1 MATGVQKILSGSME
15 AQTQSPL
22 DPLGTLTA
30 RIQAEQAA
38 TRQRNTPTDMQMFNF
53 LQGQKV
59 FKQSQA
65 DRLRELLRQQRKD
78 EREDLTFGQSQ
89 ADRNIRMNDAQVQ
102 RERNAIKFEA
112 WTEEQARKKVANQT
126 ALQKALADKITAT
139 VTPWVEALGT
149 EKDFIDFTK
158 EEGAQSFGN
167 YDAIMRDLDKNYNLA
182 DDDDITKRMLA
193 NIHRDM
199 KFYYNYAPTM
209 VESFSE
215 LEEPNKLFMK
225 MYLEERKNL
234 SAGPSGFLGNR
245 TVEYDP
251 SGTGIGLPAG
261 NMADIYNITEVK

>member
-102 RERNAIKFEA
+102 RER
-112 WTEEQARKKVANQT
+112 
-126 ALQKALADKITAT
+126 
-139 VTPWVEALGT
+139 
-149 EKDFIDFTK
+149 
-158 EEGAQSFGN
+158 
-167 YDAIMRDLDKNYNLA
+167 
-182 DDDDITKRMLA
+182 
-193 NIHRDM
+193 
-199 KFYYNYAPTM
+199 
-209 VESFSE
+209 
-215 LEEPNKLFMK
+215 
-225 MYLEERKNL
+225 
-234 SAGPSGFLGNR
+234 
-245 TVEYDP
+245 
-251 SGTGIGLPAG
+251 
-261 NMADIYNITEVK
+261 

>member
-1 MATGVQKILSGSME
+1 MATGVQNILRGSMQP
-15 AQTQSPL
+15 QTQSPL

-30 RIQAEQAA
+30 QIQAEQAA

-53 LQGQKV
+53 LQGQ
-59 FKQSQA
+59 
-65 DRLRELLRQQRKD
+65 E
-78 EREDLTFGQSQ
+78 
-89 ADRNIRMNDAQVQ
+89 DRNIRMNDAQVQ
-102 RERNAIKFEA
+102 RERNDIKFEA

-149 EKDFIDFTK
+149 EKDFIDHSK

-167 YDAIMRDLDKNYNLA
+167 YDAIIRDLDKNYNLA

-234 SAGPSGFLGNR
+234 KAGPSGFLGNR